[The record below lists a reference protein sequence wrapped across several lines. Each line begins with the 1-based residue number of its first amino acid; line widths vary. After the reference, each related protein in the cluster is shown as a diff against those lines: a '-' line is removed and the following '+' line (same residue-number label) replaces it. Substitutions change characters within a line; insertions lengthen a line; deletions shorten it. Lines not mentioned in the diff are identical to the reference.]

1 MSRPIVVIPAD
12 TKVIEGLTF
21 DAVGRKYSTAV
32 AEVAECQPLLVP
44 LDTALVDIGAV
55 LDIADAILLS
65 GSVSNVHPSLY
76 GTEAPLRPETMDPA
90 RDSFTLPLI
99 RTAVEKKIPLFAICR
114 GYQELNV
121 ALGGSL
127 HQAVH
132 DQPGLNDHRE
142 NPALTMGD
150 RFGPSHPIR
159 LEGELRG
166 WIGED
171 NIIVNSLHGQG
182 IARLAE
188 RLRPQ
193 AYAEDGLVEAVL
205 GPEDHPFLL
214 GVQWHPEW
222 HAKNNQVSTKL
233 FRRFGD
239 AARTNAN
246 GQST

>member
-1 MSRPIVVIPAD
+1 MSRPLVVIPSD

-44 LDTALVDIGAV
+44 LDTALTDIGAI
-55 LDIADAILLS
+55 LEIADAILLS

-76 GTEAPLRPETMDPA
+76 GTEDPLRPETMDPA
-90 RDSFTLPLI
+90 RDNVTIPLI
-99 RTAVEKKIPLFAICR
+99 RTAVDNKIPLFAICR

-121 ALGGSL
+121 AMGGSL

-132 DQPGLNDHRE
+132 DQPHLNDHRE
-142 NPALTMGD
+142 NPKLVMDD
-150 RFGPSHPIR
+150 RFGPAHPIK
-159 LEGELRG
+159 LDDELRS
-166 WIGED
+166 WIGKD
-171 NIIVNSLHGQG
+171 QINVNSLHGQG

-205 GPEDHPFLL
+205 GPKDHPFCL

-222 HAKNNQVSTKL
+222 HAKNNPVSIEL

-239 AARTNAN
+239 AARKI
-246 GQST
+246 SSS